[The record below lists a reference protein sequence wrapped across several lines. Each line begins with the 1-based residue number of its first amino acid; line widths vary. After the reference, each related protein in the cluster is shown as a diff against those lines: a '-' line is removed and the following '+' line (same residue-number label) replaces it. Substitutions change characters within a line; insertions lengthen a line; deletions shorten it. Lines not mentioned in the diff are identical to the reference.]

1 MFDVDTFGSSLVVI
15 AIVFMALFDGI
26 LYFLFKVRL
35 AHSRRNIIG
44 IILGTLLLLSFS
56 LIYERENESGEV
68 IRGWPVGYLVGGN
81 IDYFKLICG
90 LLFYSLFV
98 LDGFTIIKIF
108 RMKVFKKK
116 R

>member
-1 MFDVDTFGSSLVVI
+1 MFDLNAFGSSLVVV
-15 AIVFMALFDGI
+15 AIVFMALFDAI

-35 AHSRRNIIG
+35 AHSPRNIIG
-44 IILGTLLLLSFS
+44 IILGTLLLLGFS
-56 LIYERENESGEV
+56 LIYKSENLSGDV
-68 IRGWPVGYLVGGN
+68 VRGWPVGYLVGRN

-98 LDGFTIIKIF
+98 LDGFTIIKIL

-116 R
+116 K

>member
-1 MFDVDTFGSSLVVI
+1 MNPFDTLVSSLVVI
-15 AIVFMALFDGI
+15 AIIFMALFDAI

-44 IILGTLLLLSFS
+44 IIVGTILLLTLSL
-56 LIYERENESGEV
+56 LIKTDGSDGEV
-68 IRGWPVGYLVGGN
+68 LRGWPVSYWVDGK
-81 IDYFKLICG
+81 IDVFKLICG

-98 LDGFTIIKIF
+98 LDGFTLIKIL
-108 RMKVFKKK
+108 RMKVFKKS